1 MMDEADR
8 QELIAKFRRK
18 FGTNIMTPDVIGM
31 RVKDNRI
38 VEISSGRGLE
48 NQPIYGVTI
57 RDYNYNDRKWK
68 DPDLSKMFYSRKIA
82 EGYAKKALE
91 KVV

>member
-1 MMDEADR
+1 MDEVDR

-18 FGTNIMTPDVIGM
+18 FGTNIMTPSIIGM
-31 RVKDNRI
+31 IVKGNRI

-57 RDYNYNDRKWK
+57 RDYNYNNREWK
-68 DPDLSKMFYSRKIA
+68 DPELSKMFHSRRQADIH
-82 EGYAKKALE
+82 AKKALE
-91 KVV
+91 KVI